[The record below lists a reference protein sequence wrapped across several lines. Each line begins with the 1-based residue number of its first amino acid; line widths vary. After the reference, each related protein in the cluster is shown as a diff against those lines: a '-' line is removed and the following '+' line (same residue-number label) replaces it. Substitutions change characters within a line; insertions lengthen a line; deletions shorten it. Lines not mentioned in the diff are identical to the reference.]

1 MTDHQRKAFAR
12 HVRRHAQLIADFTA
26 LTSLLDSYEQEGRP
40 PEQWKKIFGEIRNSD
55 TYRAI
60 LAEFEPLITS
70 LESSSDDA
78 GLIEL
83 LQEIS
88 EGKLPN

>member
-1 MTDHQRKAFAR
+1 
-12 HVRRHAQLIADFTA
+12 L
-26 LTSLLDSYEQEGRP
+26 
-40 PEQWKKIFGEIRNSD
+40 GEIRNSD
-55 TYRAI
+55 TYTAI
-60 LAEFEPLITS
+60 LVEFEPLITS

-88 EGKLPN
+88 EGKLPINSSCREKRPLLSGTIVWTVVPLIDE

>member
-1 MTDHQRKAFAR
+1 MTDQQRKAFAR
-12 HVRRHAQLIADFTA
+12 HIRRYAQLIADHTA
-26 LTSLLDSYEQEGRP
+26 LTSLLDSYEEEGRP
-40 PEQWKKIFGEIRNSD
+40 PEQWKKMLAEIRNSD

-60 LAEFEPLITS
+60 LEEFEPLITS

-83 LQEIS
+83 LPEIS
-88 EGKLPN
+88 EGKLPS

>member
-1 MTDHQRKAFAR
+1 MLR
-12 HVRRHAQLIADFTA
+12 
-26 LTSLLDSYEQEGRP
+26 
-40 PEQWKKIFGEIRNSD
+40 EIRNSD

-60 LAEFEPLITS
+60 LEEFEPLITS

-78 GLIEL
+78 GLIKL